1 MILIYFFYFHGVAV
15 IRFRSFPLK
24 WIFRVSPVLFTKRR
38 QGQILQILTSTLKK
52 ALCGGRP
59 LDPFLLQ
66 VSIKWMVERS
76 TTDEALKEPGQGC
89 AASTAEARQRTRQ
102 ACDVL
107 QLGLQTK
114 HLSTKS
120 LQHTSAAHLAPAF
133 LQSVLFNIHRGY
145 DLSGQRWTGTKGE
158 AGNQPLCAPSWSAVQ
173 TRWKMRG

>member
-1 MILIYFFYFHGVAV
+1 M
-15 IRFRSFPLK
+15 
-24 WIFRVSPVLFTKRR
+24 LFTKCR
-38 QGQILQILTSTLKK
+38 QGQILPILTSTLKK

-66 VSIKWMVERS
+66 VSIKWMVEPS
-76 TTDEALKEPGQGC
+76 TTGEALKEPGQGC
-89 AASTAEARQRTRQ
+89 AASTAEAHQRTRQ

-120 LQHTSAAHLAPAF
+120 LQRTSAARLAPAF

-145 DLSGQRWTGTKGE
+145 DLSGQRWTGDETGSGKAASLQPFLVRGPDTVKNEGLTKSEPQQGWVNW
-158 AGNQPLCAPSWSAVQ
+158 ANLQG
-173 TRWKMRG
+173 